1 MQQCWNDN
9 PKSRPTFQQIT
20 STIELLVGS
29 NAMTNA
35 AAAQP
40 SDTGGI
46 PPVHQT
52 KGRNLYQTLPRA
64 SIYSPESGPDSGETH
79 VLVEC
84 VSPPEN
90 NDPSIDQPDYFT
102 VNTATP
108 TAPSHENQVPAVDQ
122 PDYFTVNS
130 ATPTAPSRENSVP
143 NNEDQPDYFTLN
155 SDAQPEPDARAA
167 VTPFAPPNDPNS
179 ASESDPYC
187 TLNPD
192 VQRERDDEGKKSNST
207 PKVPGSNLDQDP
219 GSYVSLA
226 KPAPEYTK
234 VSKPTP
240 AVRTNPPVPKED
252 PAMNDDMT
260 HSYFMLERMKQPKAN
275 SDKIRHEPDLTSDGV
290 GINSNAESVI

>member
-20 STIELLVGS
+20 STLELLVGS
-29 NAMTNA
+29 NAMTTA

-102 VNTATP
+102 VNSATP
-108 TAPSHENQVPAVDQ
+108 TTPSHENQVPAV
-122 PDYFTVNS
+122 
-130 ATPTAPSRENSVP
+130 
-143 NNEDQPDYFTLN
+143 DQPDYFTLN

-167 VTPFAPPNDPNS
+167 VTPFAPSNDPNS

-207 PKVPGSNLDQDP
+207 PKVPGSDPDQDP

-260 HSYFMLERMKQPKAN
+260 HCYFMLERMKQPKAN